1 MPTVL
6 KRCDFVCDF
15 VFVFVFLV
23 FFVLFLCFCEKRGG
37 GKGGLIVRLVLTI
50 TRQRYQ
56 SKICFSFT
64 LKDYAFWVI
73 FFSLDP
79 LYR

>member
-6 KRCDFVCDF
+6 KRCDF